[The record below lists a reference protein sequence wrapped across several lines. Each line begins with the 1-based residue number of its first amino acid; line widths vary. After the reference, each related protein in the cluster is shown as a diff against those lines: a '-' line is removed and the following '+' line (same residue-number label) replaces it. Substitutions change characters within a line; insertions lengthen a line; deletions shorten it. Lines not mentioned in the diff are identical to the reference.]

1 MSDIEIK
8 VKIDGIEY
16 TQDQLKD
23 LAKGAKTAAK
33 EVDEVKKETKR
44 QRTNKVSSQRN
55 SMKSKKSLVD

>member
-23 LAKGAKTAAK
+23 LAKGAKKAT
-33 EVDEVKKETKR
+33 
-44 QRTNKVSSQRN
+44 SQRN
-55 SMKSKKSLVD
+55 LTKSKKSSVD

>member
-23 LAKGAKTAAK
+23 LATGAKKAAK
-33 EVDEVKKETKR
+33 EVDDVKTETKKAAGRTRFLLKETR
-44 QRTNKVSSQRN
+44 
-55 SMKSKKSLVD
+55 